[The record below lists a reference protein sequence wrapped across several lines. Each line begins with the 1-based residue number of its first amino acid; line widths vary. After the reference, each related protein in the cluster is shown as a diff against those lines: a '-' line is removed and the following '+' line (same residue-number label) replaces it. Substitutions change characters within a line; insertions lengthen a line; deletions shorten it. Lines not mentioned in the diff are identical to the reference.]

1 MLGFC
6 QEHDRDDTFN
16 MSDVSE
22 TARPLDAHLQGQN
35 QTSHKASFF
44 ARKLKQ
50 MPREDH
56 HTLFSRQQSPSLEV
70 YHFGDGMRPCFFSGK
85 AAKGERFACG
95 AAD

>member
-6 QEHDRDDTFN
+6 QERDRDDTFN

-22 TARPLDAHLQGQN
+22 TSRPLDDHLHGQN

-50 MPREDH
+50 MPREAITHFFPDNKA
-56 HTLFSRQQSPSLEV
+56 LPLRSIILE
-70 YHFGDGMRPCFFSGK
+70 M
-85 AAKGERFACG
+85 A
-95 AAD
+95 